1 MQKLTPLKAYVEGQG
16 AKAILCQHWAHGS
29 EGTKALA
36 EYVVDMIEN
45 FEAQF
50 APLYPD
56 DVSLTTK
63 IETIAKEIY
72 RADEVVI
79 DKKIATQLKNW
90 EKAGYGDLP
99 ICMAKT
105 QYSFTT
111 DPNQRGA
118 PTGHS
123 IPVREVRL
131 SAGAGVYRRDL
142 R

>member
-1 MQKLTPLKAYVEGQG
+1 
-16 AKAILCQHWAHGS
+16 
-29 EGTKALA
+29 
-36 EYVVDMIEN
+36 MIEN

-79 DKKIATQLKNW
+79 DKKNRNAI
-90 EKAGYGDLP
+90 EKLGKSRVWRLANLHGQDAIFIYDRSKSAWRANGTL
-99 ICMAKT
+99 
-105 QYSFTT
+105 
-111 DPNQRGA
+111 DPGTRSALVGRG
-118 PTGHS
+118 
-123 IPVREVRL
+123 R
-131 SAGAGVYRRDL
+131 VYRRDL